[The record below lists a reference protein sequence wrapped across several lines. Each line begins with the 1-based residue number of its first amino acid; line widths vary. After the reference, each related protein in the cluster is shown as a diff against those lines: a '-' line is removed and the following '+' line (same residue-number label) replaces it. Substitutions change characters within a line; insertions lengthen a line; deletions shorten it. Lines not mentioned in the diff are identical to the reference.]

1 MARAIDAE
9 LKNSGDPHVWLD
21 VRHMGA
27 EKVKALFPN
36 IFETCLKFGIDMSV
50 DMIPVV
56 PAAHYSCGGIV
67 TDDRGRTSVGR
78 LYAIGE
84 VACTGLHGA
93 NRLASNSLLE
103 AMVFADRAAKDV
115 ADRDDLEQ
123 IKDIEA
129 QWTDGDPP
137 APDEQVV
144 LSHAWDEI
152 RRVMWNYVGIVR
164 SEHRL
169 KRALSRIENIRQELD
184 DYWWRN
190 RVSNEV
196 LEVRNLAAVAWLTI
210 HSAMARKES
219 RGIHF
224 MLDWPET
231 SAAGKDS
238 LI

>member
-1 MARAIDAE
+1 
-9 LKNSGDPHVWLD
+9 
-21 VRHMGA
+21 
-27 EKVKALFPN
+27 
-36 IFETCLKFGIDMSV
+36 
-50 DMIPVV
+50 MIPVV

-67 TDDRGRTSVGR
+67 TDDHGRTNISQ
-78 LYAIGE
+78 LYAVGE

-103 AMVFADRAAKDV
+103 ALVFADRAATDAINQMKDV
-115 ADRDDLEQ
+115 S
-123 IKDIEA
+123 IPDISVDWINA
-129 QWTDGDPP
+129 DPP
-137 APDEQVV
+137 GPDEQVV

-164 SEHRL
+164 SEQRL
-169 KRALSRIENIRQELD
+169 KRALSRIEVIRQEID
-184 DYWWRN
+184 DYWWKN

-210 HSAMARKES
+210 HCAMSRKES

-231 SAAGKDS
+231 SLAGKDS
-238 LI
+238 IV